1 MSSFRS
7 PGFAKRA
14 RCLVM
19 TISAFLSIW
28 SNWVVMLAFAIF
40 LLLAS
45 AFVAYFVSRFSFSRP
60 LVSFSASPG
69 VVADIDLD
77 SSTEPVD

>member
-1 MSSFRS
+1 
-7 PGFAKRA
+7 
-14 RCLVM
+14 M

-45 AFVAYFVSRFSFSRP
+45 ALVAYFVSRFSFSR
-60 LVSFSASPG
+60 LLASFSTSPG
-69 VVADIDLD
+69 VVAVIDLF
-77 SSTEPVD
+77 SSMEPVI